1 MVRLARVEYLNT
13 APLVEGLDGIPG
25 ISLVRGV
32 PADLAG
38 MLLDDEAEVALAS
51 VIDAARHPLVLLP
64 AGMIGCDGP
73 TLTVRLFS
81 RVPFGR
87 VRELH
92 ADVESHTSVALA
104 RVILDRMYGVRPEI
118 VELDT
123 TMPPGGGTP
132 GCGAGEVDGPETLLL
147 IGDKVVTRAP
157 SPERYPHQLDLG
169 AAWKDRT
176 GLPFVYAAWAVRA
189 DRAGDPR
196 FALVRDLLDRQRR
209 RNAMRLGWI
218 AARRAPE
225 HGWPV
230 GLAHR
235 YLAGLLRYAVA
246 DRERTAVARFIAE
259 CASLGLCPSVSPAW
273 LAA

>member
-1 MVRLARVEYLNT
+1 MVRLACVEYLNT

-32 PADLAG
+32 PAELAAMLLAG
-38 MLLDDEAEVALAS
+38 DVDVALAS
-51 VIDAARHPLVLLP
+51 VIDAARHPLTLLP
-64 AGMIGCDGP
+64 SGMIGCDGP
-73 TLTVRLFS
+73 TMTVRLFS

-104 RVILDRMYGVRPEI
+104 RVVLKRLHGADPEVRGLVAAEGSGNWG
-118 VELDT
+118 ED
-123 TMPPGGGTP
+123 
-132 GCGAGEVDGPETLLL
+132 GAPETILL

-169 AAWKDRT
+169 AAWKDWT

-196 FALVRDLLDRQRR
+196 FALVQDLLDRQRR
-209 RNAMRLGWI
+209 RNAMRVGWI

-225 HGWPV
+225 HRWPA
-230 GLAHR
+230 GPAHR
-235 YLAGLLRYAVA
+235 YLAGLLRYALA
-246 DRERTAVARFIAE
+246 DRERAAVARFFAE
-259 CASLGLCPSVSPAW
+259 CASLGLCPSVSPQW